1 MIPLLLW
8 ELAADLDLFLT
19 TQYLAWNNGIEM
31 AVFESLWLEHIMVEE
46 RETTLIMRYVR
57 KYVRRIRRQ
66 QRPMRYRWRHHIISA
81 AAVTVKKEQHLIRRR
96 VLHLIISC
104 FDHAM
109 VNWRTLSNNWCL
121 WRGGRNDVIRMG
133 RWRQESV
140 WWEKVYRKLC
150 SPDGCKCKAYTQV
163 KLCSS
168 DGYTNIVV
176 KGGVCVKHGAQAEQ
190 E

>member
-1 MIPLLLW
+1 MGLRCLSSNLC
-8 ELAADLDLFLT
+8 DL
-19 TQYLAWNNGIEM
+19 N
-31 AVFESLWLEHIMVEE
+31 LEHIMVEE
-46 RETTLIMRYVR
+46 PETTLIMRYVR

-66 QRPMRYRWRHHIISA
+66 QRPMRYRWWRHHIISA

-133 RWRQESV
+133 WWRQESVRV

-150 SPDGCKCKAYTQV
+150 SPDGCKCKAQCCRQGILWMIHVVYS
-163 KLCSS
+163 LSYSLESS
-168 DGYTNIVV
+168 RDMNLLNLRRALIVSIV
-176 KGGVCVKHGAQAEQ
+176 
-190 E
+190 